1 MWLLLGP
8 FSSRRKIVFD
18 AREVAK
24 ALDFGVVTF
33 VKVLDNGFGLLV
45 VGVLHG
51 DGINVVTIRQID
63 VNGGKQH
70 DNLEQKQ

>member
-1 MWLLLGP
+1 
-8 FSSRRKIVFD
+8 
-18 AREVAK
+18 
-24 ALDFGVVTF
+24 

-70 DNLEQKQ
+70 DNLEQKTIEKNKKIF